1 MRYSTTS
8 HMRRLQQLVATLRFA
23 GMSLLALSGMSAGIY
38 AQTPCS
44 HASDAG
50 TKVFVINGGAIEMP
64 VGYFLLVR
72 GKDALG
78 AIRLT
83 NATPSPS
90 EKWFGTSAYE
100 SYFQPKTTLSLA
112 STTAVRHASSMDFQP
127 TKGVHAVYLY
137 GSGHH
142 EALIGKWKFS
152 FANPVLLPM
161 TNLTFWGGEMSDHG
175 FDFAP
180 TSACD
185 VSEIDALDP
194 RLHWYRYDRDAH
206 VTLPLP
212 ELPRRGSSQPEKK
225 N

>member
-1 MRYSTTS
+1 MK
-8 HMRRLQQLVATLRFA
+8 HLQQFVATLPFVV
-23 GMSLLALSGMSAGIY
+23 GMSLLALSGISTGIY
-38 AQTPCS
+38 AQAPCT
-44 HASDAG
+44 HASDVE
-50 TKVFVINGGAIEMP
+50 TKAFVISGGAIEMP

-72 GKDALG
+72 RKDALG

-83 NATPSPS
+83 NATPSHS

-100 SYFQPKTTLSLA
+100 SYFQSNATLSLA
-112 STTAVRHASSMDFQP
+112 STTAVRRASSMDFRP

-161 TNLTFWGGEMSDHG
+161 TNLTFWDGEMSDHG

-206 VTLPLP
+206 ITLPLT
-212 ELPRRGSSQPEKK
+212 ELPRRGSSQSARK

>member
-1 MRYSTTS
+1 MKL
-8 HMRRLQQLVATLRFA
+8 LQQLVATLKLVA
-23 GMSLLALSGMSAGIY
+23 AISLIVLSGVSTTIY
-38 AQTPCS
+38 AQTPCT
-44 HASDAG
+44 HTSDVE
-50 TKVFVINGGAIEMP
+50 TKAFVINGGDIEMP

-72 GKDALG
+72 RKDGLG

-83 NATPSPS
+83 DATQSPPT
-90 EKWFGTSAYE
+90 EKWFGASAYE
-100 SYFQPKTTLSLA
+100 SYFQPKASLSLA
-112 STTAVRHASSMDFQP
+112 STTAVRHASSMDFRP

-152 FANPVLLPM
+152 FDNPVLLPM
-161 TNLTFWGGEMSDHG
+161 TNLTFWGGEMSNHG

-180 TSACD
+180 TSACN

-206 VTLPLP
+206 ITLPLT
-212 ELPRRGSSQPEKK
+212 ELPRRGSSQSARK